1 MAKVAGE
8 DAWVVSF
15 EPEKGTPFTEYYSAK
30 TFLLLKRE
38 GVIPSSTSSVQIPYT
53 NMYSDYR
60 SVDGVMIAFKT
71 VSNSVANGNIVTT
84 IKTIRQNVPI
94 EDSFFAPRKLN

>member
-1 MAKVAGE
+1 
-8 DAWVVSF
+8 
-15 EPEKGTPFTEYYSAK
+15 
-30 TFLLLKRE
+30 
-38 GVIPSSTSSVQIPYT
+38 
-53 NMYSDYR
+53 MYSDYR

-94 EDSFFAPRKLN
+94 EDSLFAPRKLN